1 MVDNIINLSLFGV
14 SLLTMMKY
22 SNKSGRALIRPTF
35 IAYSCSLSFNTTVSI
50 ILGLFMSFY
59 VFIVIRFYV
68 IELVKVTNLS
78 QKKEKLANQI
88 NVSLQVSIIISPSIL
103 DMNIQAFCQ
112 YRLSNALL
120 LPYRYSILCN

>member
-22 SNKSGRALIRPTF
+22 STNSGRALIRPTF

-50 ILGLFMSFY
+50 ILGLFMSFNY
-59 VFIVIRFYV
+59 FIVIRFYV

-78 QKKEKLANQI
+78 QKKKNLQTLI
-88 NVSLQVSIIISPSIL
+88 FCLQVSIIISPSIL

-120 LPYRYSILCN
+120 LPYRKSILCN